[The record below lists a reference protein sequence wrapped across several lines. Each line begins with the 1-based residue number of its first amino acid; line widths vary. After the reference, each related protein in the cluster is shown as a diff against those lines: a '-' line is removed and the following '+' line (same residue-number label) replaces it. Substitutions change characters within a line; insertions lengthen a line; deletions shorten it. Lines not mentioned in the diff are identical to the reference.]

1 MKYNKAEKLIWVIFT
16 IIGVAFIMIG
26 SIVCASV
33 FGYQGKVDTEGT
45 ITQIDTYTGNRGSR
59 YYDVMVAYRVDGKDY
74 ESKLN
79 GYSSSFYEGK
89 KIDIY
94 YDKDNPNKIGI
105 KSMDLLFVLIFSGIG
120 LLFVIIGGA
129 GIIVKIIK
137 KNSEKRLKANGE
149 LIYANYVETA
159 LNTAYSVNQRNP
171 YYIICEWYNQA
182 DNKKYIFKSKN
193 IWINPENTIQ
203 EKNIK
208 QFPVYIGNNIKKYVV
223 DIDILTKDIIDLR

>member
-1 MKYNKAEKLIWVIFT
+1 MKEKILENIVFIVFLSIGAIFT
-16 IIGVAFIMIG
+16 IIGL
-26 SIVCASV
+26 V
-33 FGYQGKVDTEGT
+33 FGANMFNYKNQINTTGI
-45 ITQIDTYTGNRGSR
+45 ITKISTYADIDNERKYEVYVSYTVENRTL
-59 YYDVMVAYRVDGKDY
+59 

-79 GYSSSFYEGK
+79 SYSSNFYEGK